1 MDGDY
6 NFGIVLKRDKRMS
19 ISLGIDSGSA
29 SIKLALLGSDENE
42 LNLLKELA
50 ARSDGLFLSPEDL
63 GGGSGFPL
71 LVSRYQKLKGEP
83 AAATVKAIEQ
93 TLSILP
99 DKTANCIGITG
110 SGGRLVAEM
119 SGIPFFNEYRAI
131 ARGID
136 ALEPEVRTVFE
147 MGGEASKYILL
158 QPDPETGRL
167 GLADYE
173 KSGDCAAGT
182 GSFID
187 QQALRLKYS
196 VEDIGDL
203 VTATT
208 RSPTVAGRCSV
219 FAKSDMIHA
228 QQKGYKPPEILKGL
242 CEAVSRNFK
251 GAICKGKEIIPPVAF
266 IGGVAKNAGITEAL
280 RRLFELEENDLFV
293 PTLYAWMGAV
303 GAALMA
309 TENGAEPYKLADLES
324 AQRMSPQEADFP
336 RSRPLDLDNVKL
348 LRDRIKP
355 FTFPAGEGPIDAYL
369 GIDVGSISTN
379 LVVIDTE
386 GNVVYEIYS
395 RTQSRP
401 IEVVDEGLEEIEQ
414 AIGGRINIKG
424 VGTTGSGR
432 ELIGEL
438 VGADTINDEITA
450 HQTGANAIAE
460 KLLGVRVDTI
470 FEIGG
475 QDSKFIRLED
485 GIVVDFTMN
494 EACAAGTG
502 SFLEERADE
511 LGISIKGEFAEL
523 AFKSKAPIKLGERCT
538 VFIES
543 DVKHY
548 LKRGA
553 PVEDVVA
560 GLAYS
565 VGYNYINRVVRG
577 RDIGGTI
584 FFQGGTAYNDAVAA
598 AFSKILNMEII
609 VPPHNGV
616 VGAIGVALLA
626 KDKMEALG
634 RPTSFRGFSLKRVDF
649 TTKEFTCKGC
659 SNYCDI
665 MRFDIEDSQTYWG
678 DRCSD
683 RYRKK
688 AKVEKKPVIPDL
700 FALREELLLQDYDPD
715 ASGDIS
721 IGIPRA
727 MYFYD
732 RFPFWNNVLSSVG
745 LKVVLSDPTNKQII
759 DTGQEI
765 SVAEPCF
772 PIRLAQGHVDDLIDK
787 EVDFILLPN
796 NINAELPEEVDSL
809 NYVCPWNTTLPFVT
823 ISARTFHAK
832 RNRFITPTMH
842 FRLGP
847 HFVEREIVK
856 ALKPLGIGKRA
867 IAAAVK
873 SGYERQQ
880 QFNKR
885 LLEAGEE
892 ALDILDEKDEKGV
905 VLLGRPY
912 NIYDP
917 GSNLSTPDKLRRNYG
932 VNVIPL
938 DFLPVDQV
946 DITDVNDN
954 MYWNYGRKIIAAA
967 KLVRSYPNLHLI
979 YITNFKCGP
988 DSYIKHFIVDASGK
1002 PFLTLQYDGHAND
1015 AGIMTRCEAYLE
1027 SKGMMRWWSTN

>member
-1 MDGDY
+1 M
-6 NFGIVLKRDKRMS
+6 GIT
-19 ISLGIDSGSA
+19 LGIDTGSI
-29 SIKLALLGSDENE
+29 SIKLVMTGTGEEDSAR
-42 LNLLKELA
+42 LKEIA
-50 ARSDGLFLSPEDL
+50 SRSDGYFQPSEKL
-63 GGGSGFPL
+63 GVQTRLPI
-71 LVSRYQKLKGEP
+71 LVSRYRRMKGEP
-83 AAATVKAIEQ
+83 SAATIRAMERA
-93 TLSILP
+93 LALLP
-99 DKTANCIGITG
+99 NTAADNIGITG

-119 SGIPFFNEYRAI
+119 AGLRFCNEYRAI
-131 ARGID
+131 ARAVD
-136 ALEPEVRTVFE
+136 FVHPEVRTVFE
-147 MGGEASKYILL
+147 MGGETSKYILL
-158 QPDPETGRL
+158 QPDPETGHL
-167 GLADYE
+167 SLADYE

-187 QQALRLKYS
+187 HQALRLKYS
-196 VEDIGDL
+196 VEEIGDL
-203 VTATT
+203 VMATG
-208 RSPTVAGRCSV
+208 RAPTIAGRCSV

-251 GAICKGKEIIPPVAF
+251 GAICKGKEIVPPVAF
-266 IGGVAKNAGITEAL
+266 IGGVAKNAGIREAL
-280 RRLFELEENDLFV
+280 RGLFDLGEGELFV
-293 PTLYAWMGAV
+293 PPLYAWLGAL

-309 TENGAEPYKLADLES
+309 GDEGGKPYSLDELDVAKRASLE
-324 AQRMSPQEADFP
+324 EAGFP
-336 RSRPLDLDNVKL
+336 HSRPLDLDKVKL

-355 FTFPAGEGPIDAYL
+355 YTFPPGGEPIDSYL

-379 LVVIDTE
+379 LVVIDGE
-386 GNVVYEIYS
+386 GNVVYEIYA

-401 IEVVDEGLEEIEQ
+401 IEVVDAGLQEIEQ
-414 AIGGRINIKG
+414 AIGPRISIKG

-438 VGADTINDEITA
+438 TGADTVNDEITA
-450 HQTGANAIAE
+450 HQTGANAIAD
-460 KLLGVRVDTI
+460 KLLGVKVDTI

-475 QDSKFIRLED
+475 QDSKFIRLQD

-511 LGISIKGEFAEL
+511 LGISIVGEFAEL
-523 AFKSKAPIKLGERCT
+523 AFKSDSPIKLGERCT

-553 PVEDVVA
+553 PIEDVVA

-565 VGYNYINRVVRG
+565 VAYNYINRVVRG
-577 RDIGGTI
+577 REIGGTI

-598 AFSKILNMEII
+598 AFSKILDMEII

-616 VGAIGVALLA
+616 IGAIGVALLA
-626 KDKMEALG
+626 RDKMLALR

-659 SNYCDI
+659 SNFCDI
-665 MRFDIEDSQTYWG
+665 MRFDIEDSSTYWG

-700 FALREELLLQDYDPD
+700 FELRERLLMEEYDPG
-715 ASGDIS
+715 AGAGPA

-727 MYFYD
+727 MFFYD
-732 RFPFWNNVLSSVG
+732 RFPFWNAVLRRLG
-745 LKVVLSDPTNKQII
+745 LRVVLSEPTNKRII
-759 DTGQEI
+759 DSGQEL

-772 PIRLAQGHVDDLIDK
+772 PIRVAHGHVMDLMDK
-787 EVDFILLPN
+787 GVDYILLPN
-796 NINAELPEEVDSL
+796 NINAELPQDTD
-809 NYVCPWNTTLPFVT
+809 NFNFVCPWNTTLPFV
-823 ISARTFHAK
+823 ILGVRRFNEQK
-832 RNRFITPTMH
+832 GRFITPTMQ

-847 HFVEREIVK
+847 HFIEREIARWLK
-856 ALKPLGIGKRA
+856 ALGIGRKNVA
-867 IAAAVK
+867 SAVK
-873 SGYERQQ
+873 AGYEAQQ
-880 QFNKR
+880 RFKER
-885 LLEAGEE
+885 LIEAGEE
-892 ALDILDEKDEKGV
+892 ALDILDEKNEKGI

-917 GSNLSTPDKLRRNYG
+917 GSNLSTPDKLRRYYG

-938 DFLPVDQV
+938 DFLHLDLI
-946 DITDVNDN
+946 DISDVNEN

-988 DSYIKHFIVDASGK
+988 DSYVKHFIVDASGK

-1027 SKGMMRWWSTN
+1027 SKGMMRWWSTT